1 MYKYQRTI
9 KNSLEFS
16 GIGLHTGKFT
26 NIKLLPS
33 KENEGII
40 FKKYTDKNAVNI
52 KADFKNVCETNRG
65 TTIGDGD
72 EKIYTVEHLLAAIYA
87 HGIDNLTIEI
97 DNIEPPILDGSSKEY
112 YEKIGNQLTTV
123 LKTYDAGKKRI
134 ATGREP
140 ILTKSSELKKISF
153 SSKKD

>member
-40 FKKYTDKNAVNI
+40 FKKISNKSNVYI
-52 KADFKNVCETNRG
+52 EADFKNVCETNRG
-65 TTIGDGD
+65 TTIGESN
-72 EKIYTVEHLLAAIYA
+72 EKIYTV
-87 HGIDNLTIEI
+87 
-97 DNIEPPILDGSSKEY
+97 
-112 YEKIGNQLTTV
+112 
-123 LKTYDAGKKRI
+123 
-134 ATGREP
+134 
-140 ILTKSSELKKISF
+140 F
-153 SSKKD
+153 